1 MYTPRCRRYKKPP
14 PRPPMALPTLAA
26 SGDPIPCPPTRKP
39 EEKEKGERRRRTEAP
54 GAAPPAAKPEP
65 PARRTRTRGSQARLR
80 PPASSASPS
89 PRRRSVSPT
98 SAASFLVTAPHTSSP
113 TPALRPVATQVRTP
127 FLLPCGRHGHRAEA
141 EPPPHHAAA
150 PPLVMPAIEPDWVA
164 IFCRCRRLRRRAR
177 HPPSLSPL
185 AVGRRPVLSPPHRV
199 GAPASRPRRVRVRA
213 RARAGR
219 GARTQACTPARVRRS
234 LEGMAGPLAPFSC
247 LRRRSP
253 PCLGRPRRRDPAVV
267 FWDART
273 VAKRK
278 KRRVLGRRFLT
289 RVLAPE
295 CGRLVHRRPWRRTGL
310 HSALRRAAPL
320 WPAPNLSPCRT
331 PCVRAHPG
339 ARPCARVHAPP
350 PREGTRTPTERRH
363 RAGVVAPTP
372 APTSP

>member
-1 MYTPRCRRYKKPP
+1 LPTYPQAGGEGEGGEEEENGGARSSTTRREAGAAREEDPDPREPSTPATPCFLGFPFTASSICFPYQRRLLPRHRAAHLFTDACASASGHPGEDAVSSPLWTPRP
-14 PRPPMALPTLAA
+14 
-26 SGDPIPCPPTRKP
+26 SS
-39 EEKEKGERRRRTEAP
+39 
-54 GAAPPAAKPEP
+54 
-65 PARRTRTRGSQARLR
+65 RGG
-80 PPASSASPS
+80 
-89 PRRRSVSPT
+89 
-98 SAASFLVTAPHTSSP
+98 
-113 TPALRPVATQVRTP
+113 TP
-127 FLLPCGRHGHRAEA
+127 
-141 EPPPHHAAA
+141 AA
-150 PPLVMPAIEPDWVA
+150 PPLVMPAIEPGWVA